1 MAELTRPEPDV
12 SEKPSRGGLLFGAFA
27 IFFLAFV
34 VSGNDNAVPQLFFQ
48 RFYPHEKNLLLSIS
62 LLLATL
68 AATLAV
74 PLSKRFRLSTTQML
88 AAMVTA
94 VIVSLFL
101 YSTDQVA
108 LFIGAIVLV
117 QFAVFYL
124 TNLLDYA
131 SVARAGALRGFNDTA
146 GVIARLFGTLGAPA
160 FFPSFYDDKVIAL
173 SCAGFLGLLAI
184 IGAAKLLLM
193 PALLESAKAT
203 GDNAEK
209 SPDRTDQLFFAFA
222 ISIYVSLMLFGA
234 NMIYLLRDR
243 LHIAHAETRGG
254 MAIAATFVCAIIVNG
269 LVALLHRGRGEF
281 RNREIRIGPLALP
294 AVVLCVCGAG
304 IGVGLHVTYG
314 LFLSGACLIG
324 AAYGVFVW
332 EVRDYTSRGAQHEG
346 KGALVTWF
354 NNIGNISALI
364 AFGLMVTFAADRA
377 AGAAGYY
384 LKITS
389 AISCTPML
397 GLLLLIGASSLAR
410 NRTRIPGEVAE
421 QPGS

>member
-1 MAELTRPEPDV
+1 M
-12 SEKPSRGGLLFGAFA
+12 
-27 IFFLAFV
+27 
-34 VSGNDNAVPQLFFQ
+34 
-48 RFYPHEKNLLLSIS
+48 
-62 LLLATL
+62 
-68 AATLAV
+68 
-74 PLSKRFRLSTTQML
+74 
-88 AAMVTA
+88 
-94 VIVSLFL
+94 
-101 YSTDQVA
+101 
-108 LFIGAIVLV
+108 
-117 QFAVFYL
+117 
-124 TNLLDYA
+124 
-131 SVARAGALRGFNDTA
+131 
-146 GVIARLFGTLGAPA
+146 PA
-160 FFPSFYDDKVIAL
+160 F
-173 SCAGFLGLLAI
+173 
-184 IGAAKLLLM
+184 
-193 PALLESAKAT
+193 LERAKAT

-209 SPDRTDQLFFAFA
+209 SPDRTDQLVFAFA
-222 ISIYVSLMLFGA
+222 MSIYVSLVLFGA

-294 AVVLCVCGAG
+294 AVILCVCGAG
-304 IGVGLHVTYG
+304 IGVGLHVTYE

-324 AAYGVFVW
+324 AAYGMFVW

-346 KGALVTWF
+346 KSALVTWF

-377 AGAAGYY
+377 AGPAGYY

-397 GLLLLIGASSLAR
+397 GLFLLIGASSLLK
-410 NRTRIPGEVAE
+410 NRTRLPGEVAE